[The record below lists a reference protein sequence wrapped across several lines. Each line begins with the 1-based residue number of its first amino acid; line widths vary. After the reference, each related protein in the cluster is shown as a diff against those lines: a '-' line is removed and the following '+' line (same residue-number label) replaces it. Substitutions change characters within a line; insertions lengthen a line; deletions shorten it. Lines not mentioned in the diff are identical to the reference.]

1 MRKSEMAALDACRDS
16 AQHPRVEGSPRI
28 RPLGIV
34 VIAAAPAGALT
45 VSGTAE
51 RTAASDRSQPHP
63 EIPAVKIPRAAI
75 LIGLTALALGVAAC
89 SGAPL
94 APQDIG
100 QTIFNNTQRDL
111 ALPGVA
117 PDAPVTDEAG
127 GGTGQDLDGAQ
138 ADRSIIKTGEITVE
152 VDNVAETTGAIRAL
166 AVELDGY
173 ISSSFQGAFEE
184 SATLTMRIPADRFD
198 EALAAIHDLDGDVK
212 AEATR
217 EEDVTATV
225 VDLEARLTNLRAAEV
240 EYRELLDRA
249 ERIEDILAIQNQ
261 LFQVRGEIE
270 AMQAQ
275 LDYFNDQAAL
285 ATLTVSIIPG
295 AVEQA
300 TTDFDLGVVVQEAV
314 AQLVSLGQSLVAAGI
329 WFVIVGL
336 PVLLVLGI
344 VVYVLIRITR
354 RGSPAKAKEPA
365 SAD

>member
-1 MRKSEMAALDACRDS
+1 M
-16 AQHPRVEGSPRI
+16 
-28 RPLGIV
+28 
-34 VIAAAPAGALT
+34 
-45 VSGTAE
+45 
-51 RTAASDRSQPHP
+51 
-63 EIPAVKIPRAAI
+63 KIPRAAI
-75 LIGLTALALGVAAC
+75 LIGLTILALAVSAC

-94 APQDIG
+94 VPVMPGPQSAGDG
-100 QTIFNNTQRDL
+100 ATRDL
-111 ALPGVA
+111 VEPGVA
-117 PDAPVTDEAG
+117 PEAPVTDEGG

-198 EALAAIHDLDGDVK
+198 EALAAIHELDGEVK

-249 ERIEDILAIQNQ
+249 EQIEDILAIQNQ

-275 LDYFNDQAAL
+275 LDYFNDQAAM

-295 AVEQA
+295 AVEQT
-300 TTDFDLGVVVQEAV
+300 TTDFDPGAIVEEAV
-314 AQLVSLGQSLVAAGI
+314 AQLVGLGQSLVAAGI

-354 RGSPAKAKEPA
+354 RASPARPGPQAPAK
-365 SAD
+365 

>member
-1 MRKSEMAALDACRDS
+1 MKT
-16 AQHPRVEGSPRI
+16 PRV
-28 RPLGIV
+28 
-34 VIAAAPAGALT
+34 
-45 VSGTAE
+45 
-51 RTAASDRSQPHP
+51 
-63 EIPAVKIPRAAI
+63 AI
-75 LIGLTALALGVAAC
+75 LIGLTILALAVSAC
-89 SGAPL
+89 SGALP
-94 APQDIG
+94 APQDVG
-100 QTIFNNTQRDL
+100 QTIFNTTGRDVVG
-111 ALPGVA
+111 PGVA
-117 PDAPVTDEAG
+117 PEAPVTDEAG
-127 GGTGQDLDGAQ
+127 GGTGQALDGTQ

-173 ISSSFQGAFEE
+173 ISSSFQGAFEA

-198 EALAAIHDLDGDVK
+198 EALAAIHNLDGEVR

-225 VDLEARLTNLRAAEV
+225 VDLDARLMNLRAAEV

-275 LDYFNDQAAL
+275 LDYFKDQAAL

-300 TTDFDLGVVVQEAV
+300 TTDFDPGAIVQEAV
-314 AQLVSLGQSLVAAGI
+314 AQLVGLGQSLVAAGI
-329 WFVIVGL
+329 WFVIVGA
-336 PVLLVLGI
+336 PVLLVLAI
-344 VVYVLIRITR
+344 LVYVVIRVMR
-354 RGSPAKAKEPA
+354 RVAPAGARTP
-365 SAD
+365 SSGN

>member
-1 MRKSEMAALDACRDS
+1 
-16 AQHPRVEGSPRI
+16 
-28 RPLGIV
+28 
-34 VIAAAPAGALT
+34 
-45 VSGTAE
+45 
-51 RTAASDRSQPHP
+51 
-63 EIPAVKIPRAAI
+63 VKTPRAAI
-75 LIGLTALALGVAAC
+75 LIGLTILAVSATAC
-89 SGAPL
+89 SGIAQNL
-94 APQDIG
+94 DG
-100 QTIFNNTQRDL
+100 QSGEVPIFNTTGRDL

-117 PDAPVTDEAG
+117 PEAPVTDEAAG
-127 GGTGQDLDGAQ
+127 GVTGEGLDATQ

-152 VDNVAETTGAIRAL
+152 VENVAETTGAIRAL
-166 AVELDGY
+166 AVQLDGY

-184 SATLTMRIPADRFD
+184 SATLTMRVPADRFD
-198 EALAAIHDLDGDVK
+198 EALAAIHDLDGEVK

-249 ERIEDILAIQNQ
+249 EAIEDILAIQNQ

-275 LDYFNDQAAL
+275 LDYFNDQAAM

-300 TTDFDLGVVVQEAV
+300 TTDFDPGAVVQEAV
-314 AQLVSLGQSLVAAGI
+314 AQLVSLGQALVAAGI

-336 PVLLVLGI
+336 PVLLVLAI
-344 VVYVLIRITR
+344 LLYVLIRIMR
-354 RGSPAKAKEPA
+354 RVSPAKAKETG
-365 SAD
+365 